1 MMKVKA
7 KHWKLPSI
15 KWGSFELLQKQHIAG
30 DHHPCGVL
38 MDRNNSPRQSVS
50 HSSVHNKLK
59 GACNKETYGI
69 FKLHVVCVCVC
80 THTRVCVYA
89 WVYVWRP
96 EINLV
101 CHSLDVIHSPCFL
114 RKVLSLGFRARIPL
128 LWLAGTTIT
137 NTHLYIWPFKWV
149 PGFNLRV
156 SCLHDSHFTDR
167 VSSSALAPKCWC
179 ILKSSMN
186 PVRKN
191 LVSQK
196 FSFKQLF
203 TTFSMT
209 RV

>member
-1 MMKVKA
+1 MGSLWIVIIALGRMSLTRVSITSSKV
-7 KHWKLPSI
+7 LII
-15 KWGSFELLQKQHIAG
+15 KGLIVFLNCMW
-30 DHHPCGVL
+30 C
-38 MDRNNSPRQSVS
+38 
-50 HSSVHNKLK
+50 
-59 GACNKETYGI
+59 
-69 FKLHVVCVCVC
+69 VCVCVH
-80 THTRVCVYA
+80 THTRVCVYV

-101 CHSLDVIHSPCFL
+101 CHSLDAIHSPCFL
-114 RKVLSLGFRARIPL
+114 RKALSLGFRARIPL

-149 PGFNLRV
+149 PGFNLRA

-167 VSSSALAPKCWC
+167 VSSSTLAPKCWC
-179 ILKSSMN
+179 IRKSSMN

-203 TTFSMT
+203 TTFSRT
-209 RV
+209 RA

>member
-1 MMKVKA
+1 MV
-7 KHWKLPSI
+7 
-15 KWGSFELLQKQHIAG
+15 
-30 DHHPCGVL
+30 C
-38 MDRNNSPRQSVS
+38 
-50 HSSVHNKLK
+50 
-59 GACNKETYGI
+59 ACA
-69 FKLHVVCVCVC
+69 C

-101 CHSLDVIHSPCFL
+101 CHSLDAIHSPCFL

-149 PGFNLRV
+149 RGFNLRA

-167 VSSSALAPKCWC
+167 VSSSALTPKCWC
-179 ILKSSMN
+179 IRKSSMN

-209 RV
+209 RA